1 MSNREYRNFA
11 EMRTEESAEYRVEGY
26 AATFEPYEMCE
37 IDGVKCFERIEPTA
51 FDECDMS
58 DVVLRVDHAGAVFA
72 RTSAGTLSVNT
83 DEHGLHTEADLS
95 RTANSRALFDEIKAG
110 NYPQMS
116 FCFTVPEGGDHF
128 DKESHTRVISRIGK
142 LYDVSPV
149 SFPANPTTE
158 LHARAL
164 EYFNGVIEELK
175 AERPE
180 EAEAEDLIEER
191 TEQEEMVETA
201 EETPAVEERAEVIET
216 AEESAE
222 EAEDRKAAEFA
233 EYRAL
238 QAQVVQGKIGTV
250 VESHGEERNMENIE
264 VRNTQAYIDAYA
276 RYIESGDDRE
286 CRALLTENTTNGT
299 VAVPSFVYDEI
310 KTAWENDKIMS
321 RVRKASMKGNLKVG
335 FEISGTGAV
344 KQTEGQAVNEQSLV
358 MGIVEMKPFMI
369 KKWVSI
375 SNQALRIDGSE
386 AYLRH
391 IYRELAQ
398 HIVHKAADLLLAQ
411 ILACG
416 TQSTTTCVGVPKI
429 TSTTISLDLVAKAI
443 AELSDQAENPVVIM
457 NKLTYAAFKTAQYG
471 AGFPIDPFEGCEV
484 LFNNSLTAFTAATTG
499 VAYMI
504 VGDLGYGALANFP
517 DGDEVNVLRDPYTL
531 ATSNMVRFVGDQ
543 YVAVEPVAPNAFVKV
558 CH

>member
-1 MSNREYRNFA
+1 MSEREYRNFA
-11 EMRTEESAEYRVEGY
+11 EIRSEESAEYRVEGY
-26 AATFEPYEMCE
+26 AATFAPYEMCE

-58 DVVLRVDHAGAVFA
+58 DVVLRVDHAGAVYA
-72 RTSAGTLSVNT
+72 RTSAGTLVVNT

-149 SFPANPTTE
+149 SFPANPDTE

-164 EYFNGVIEELK
+164 EYFHGVMEMPE

-180 EAEAEDLIEER
+180 EAEAVQEVVEER
-191 TEQEEMVETA
+191 TEQEETAETA
-201 EETPAVEERAEVIET
+201 EEAPVAEEREAVIET
-216 AEESAE
+216 AEEPAE
-222 EAEDRKAAEFA
+222 EAEDRKAAAFA

-238 QAQVVQGKIGTV
+238 QQKVLSGEIGKV
-250 VESHGEERNMENIE
+250 VESHGEENMENVE

-286 CRALLTENTTNGT
+286 CRALLTENGSGT
-299 VAVPSFVYDEI
+299 VAVPTFVYDEI

-321 RVRKASMKGNLKVG
+321 RVRKAAMKGNLKVG

-344 KQTEGQAVNEQSLV
+344 KQTEGQSVNEQSLV

-429 TSTTISLDLVAKAI
+429 TATTISLDLVAKAI